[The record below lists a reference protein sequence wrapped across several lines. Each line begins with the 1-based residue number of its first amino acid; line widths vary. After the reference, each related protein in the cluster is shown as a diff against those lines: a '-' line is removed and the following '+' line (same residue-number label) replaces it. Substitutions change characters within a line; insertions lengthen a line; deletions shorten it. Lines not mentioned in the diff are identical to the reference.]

1 MAFTVTLGP
10 GGVWEA
16 APGGVAPGPQPPS
29 LPPFCVPGQPSAGT
43 LSMRCW
49 RHGRRRSP
57 PREDTESAAAGPAW
71 RPALGP
77 RRPRP
82 AGASAGVTRVLETGF
97 SFRCFLGGEVP
108 AASAGGGARE
118 PPPGEDSRQQ
128 GRAPR
133 VSPLRR
139 PRGGAQGRPF
149 PPGRSPVKKPSP
161 RTASTCRCVVTRQG
175 GAGEKPRAIKIYFW
189 FLKKPRAVH
198 IRPPRL
204 AGWLLPGQL
213 PASGPGQTPLPLLH
227 LGDRWAQAGL
237 RT

>member
-1 MAFTVTLGP
+1 MTLGP

-82 AGASAGVTRVLETGF
+82 SARDWLQL
-97 SFRCFLGGEVP
+97 SLLLRWR
-108 AASAGGGARE
+108 SAGGECWRRGPQ

-139 PRGGAQGRPF
+139 PHGGAQGRPF

-161 RTASTCRCVVTRQG
+161 RTASTCRCVVTCQG

>member
-1 MAFTVTLGP
+1 MISSPAPCVSLEVHRVGSGKVAFTVTLGP

-82 AGASAGVTRVLETGF
+82 SARDWLQL
-97 SFRCFLGGEVP
+97 SLLLRWR
-108 AASAGGGARE
+108 SAGGECWGRGPRASPRRGQPSAR
-118 PPPGEDSRQQ
+118 P
-128 GRAPR
+128 RAPGVPTPQAPR
-133 VSPLRR
+133 RRSGAAVSPGSFPREEAFTPHRKHMPMRR
-139 PRGGAQGRPF
+139 HTSGWCGREATCYKDIF
-149 PPGRSPVKKPSP
+149 LVFKK
-161 RTASTCRCVVTRQG
+161 T
-175 GAGEKPRAIKIYFW
+175 
-189 FLKKPRAVH
+189 
-198 IRPPRL
+198 
-204 AGWLLPGQL
+204 
-213 PASGPGQTPLPLLH
+213 
-227 LGDRWAQAGL
+227 
-237 RT
+237 

>member
-1 MAFTVTLGP
+1 
-10 GGVWEA
+10 
-16 APGGVAPGPQPPS
+16 
-29 LPPFCVPGQPSAGT
+29 
-43 LSMRCW
+43 MRCW

-57 PREDTESAAAGPAW
+57 PREDTESAAVGPAW

-139 PRGGAQGRPF
+139 PRSGAQGRPF

-227 LGDRWAQAGL
+227 LGDRWARAGL